1 MCLEHLQNLANSED
15 EFSVALIGRE
25 EVAVSESAVQNS
37 PFCLGREEPWLKG
50 ENLPSMSNQNK
61 I

>member
-1 MCLEHLQNLANSED
+1 MFLEHLQNLANSED
-15 EFSVALIGRE
+15 EFSVALTGRE

-37 PFCLGREEPWLKG
+37 TFRLGRGEPWLKG